1 MKLLKSR
8 RGGDNGLCI
17 RLCLSASSFCSYA
30 LCFSYF
36 VLWEIN
42 LRMGSPLG
50 RVIGYFS
57 QVGLPFQGTVGI
69 FVTPGYKSELHVLQ
83 RKHESSATAQRR
95 CISGGRGELSEV
107 NEVLRRQSVSSQH
120 LSRVLHGLGAGL
132 EGGYRKFSSAFLS
145 ATSMCPK
152 AACLSPSPLE

>member
-1 MKLLKSR
+1 MSSR

-17 RLCLSASSFCSYA
+17 GLCLSASGFCSYA

-36 VLWEIN
+36 VLWEII

-69 FVTPGYKSELHVLQ
+69 FVTPGDKSGLHVLR
-83 RKHESSATAQRR
+83 RKHESSARAQRR
-95 CISGGRGELSEV
+95 CISGERGALSEV
-107 NEVLRRQSVSSQH
+107 NEVLRRQPVSSRH
-120 LSRVLHGLGAGL
+120 LSRALHGLGAGL
-132 EGGYRKFSSAFLS
+132 EGSYREFPSAFLS
-145 ATSMCPK
+145 AASMCPK
-152 AACLSPSPLE
+152 APCLSSSPLE